1 MSEPSPIQLSQV
13 RPEAADQ
20 AGLPS
25 VIHYLNRGDSYRLGP
40 PEQ

>member
-1 MSEPSPIQLSQV
+1 MSEPSP
-13 RPEAADQ
+13 